1 MDADLAVIGAG
12 PAGASTAIFAARSGL
27 RVILID
33 KQAFPRD
40 KPCGEGLMPSGLP
53 ALRELGL
60 ADVVIANGAPPLNGV
75 QLAMRG
81 GQHVAVPFPAHN
93 GIQTGLGVRRLDF
106 DGRLIEKVAGQPN
119 IQLCQRTEAHELRP
133 DQGGVTV
140 RTSAGEIRADRAVVA
155 DGLRSAIRHQ
165 LGWTVGPRPPHRYGI
180 VSHWRVEGP
189 VDPWVRI
196 TFDDGLELYEG
207 PVPGNQRM
215 VGLLCYHERM
225 KEFSGQLASR
235 YRQLALAL
243 HPELSNAAQ
252 VGKVSAVGPFSYRA
266 RTVAQRG
273 VFLVGDAAGFSDP
286 ITGDGIATGL
296 RQARALVDAF
306 NSGSPESTYRRA
318 HRRLTSDPR
327 RVAALFLRLSR
338 TPALI
343 ERGLRSH
350 QQAPQ
355 MLPKLL
361 GVGFGYWGFNRITPR
376 EWVRI
381 FTGR

>member
-12 PAGASTAIFAARSGL
+12 PAGAATALFAAGSGL

-53 ALRELGL
+53 VLRELDL

-93 GIQTGLGVRRLDF
+93 GIQAGLGVRRLDF
-106 DGRLIEKVAGQPN
+106 DGRLIEKVADQPN

-140 RTSAGEIRADRAVVA
+140 RTSAGESRADRAVVA

-207 PVPGNQRM
+207 PAPGNQRM

-252 VGKVSAVGPFSYRA
+252 VGKVLAVGPFSYRA

-306 NSGSPESTYRRA
+306 NSRRPESTYRRA
-318 HRRLTSDPR
+318 HRRLTR
-327 RVAALFLRLSR
+327 
-338 TPALI
+338 
-343 ERGLRSH
+343 
-350 QQAPQ
+350 
-355 MLPKLL
+355 
-361 GVGFGYWGFNRITPR
+361 
-376 EWVRI
+376 
-381 FTGR
+381 